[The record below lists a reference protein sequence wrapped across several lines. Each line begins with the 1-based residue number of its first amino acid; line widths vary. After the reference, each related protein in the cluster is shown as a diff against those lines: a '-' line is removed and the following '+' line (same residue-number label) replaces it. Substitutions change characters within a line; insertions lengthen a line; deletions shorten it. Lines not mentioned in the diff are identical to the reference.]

1 MRRPLAA
8 AALLFVAAV
17 RMITLLRPLPVPE
30 PDRGDGQWA
39 VYTGTVSDIVS
50 YTDTQSGNPVR
61 LVYLEDAASETGSAS
76 QNTNFNSS
84 FQIICRLTESSYLPG
99 IGSRIRC
106 EGEVSH
112 FREATNPGEYNVEVD
127 SRLG

>member
-30 PDRGDGQWA
+30 PDREDGQWA

-61 LVYLEDAASETGSAS
+61 LVYLEDA
-76 QNTNFNSS
+76 
-84 FQIICRLTESSYLPG
+84 
-99 IGSRIRC
+99 RI
-106 EGEVSH
+106 
-112 FREATNPGEYNVEVD
+112 
-127 SRLG
+127 

>member
-30 PDRGDGQWA
+30 PDREDGQWA

-50 YTDTQSGNPVR
+50 YTDTPVSYTH
-61 LVYLEDAASETGSAS
+61 LDVYKR
-76 QNTNFNSS
+76 QPHPP
-84 FQIICRLTESSYLPG
+84 RPPG
-99 IGSRIRC
+99 
-106 EGEVSH
+106 
-112 FREATNPGEYNVEVD
+112 FP
-127 SRLG
+127 